1 MALLDASR
9 PHPVLGK
16 AGDYKSEEFLKSLSV
31 DLKNGVVAVNNIEN
45 SINVAQPEKVR
56 DYLLVEN
63 AQSAS
68 RQFTNLPL
76 GDSEVQL
83 PLQKLLGYTKI
94 TLIQLAA
101 QPIVIQGSDALD
113 DFFQEPTGWGTFRVP
128 EGELV
133 GYGPTTLVNISP
145 SASSSWI
152 LFRQTEDPG
161 FGFGVD
167 RGHSGKVEVAMGA
180 KLYEIATSSL
190 AEPSTRTWSNLA
202 FAKPAL
208 EFAILEALR
217 SGSGED
223 ESGAPWEEGLRIK
236 LGTMGISDA
245 DEVKDIRDLQKV
257 AMELLED
264 EALRP
269 LHEEILEEVG
279 D

>member
-16 AGDYKSEEFLKSLSV
+16 AGDFKSEEFLKSFSV
-31 DLKNGVVAVNNIEN
+31 DLNDGVVTIHNIEN
-45 SINVAQPEKVR
+45 SINVAHPEKVR

-68 RQFTNLPL
+68 RQFTQLPP
-76 GDSEVQL
+76 GDSEVKL

-94 TLIQLAA
+94 TLIQLAT

-113 DFFQEPTGWGTFRVP
+113 DFFKDPTGWGTFRIP

-133 GYGPTTLVNISP
+133 GYGPTTVVNISP

-152 LFRQTEDPG
+152 LFRQTDDPE
-161 FGFGVD
+161 FGFSVD
-167 RGHSGKVEVAMGA
+167 HGHSGKIEVAMGA
-180 KLYEIATSSL
+180 KLYEIATTSL

-217 SGSGED
+217 CGSGEN

-236 LGTMGISDA
+236 LRAMGISDA
-245 DEVKDIRDLQKV
+245 NDVKDIRDLQKV

-264 EALRP
+264 EALKP
-269 LHEEILEEVG
+269 LHEEILEEG
-279 D
+279 N